1 MTKVF
6 ITGNKASG
14 SKVDIDGDVND
25 LLLEAATGFT
35 TKYNTTEVGIQDFYM
50 DLVKD
55 FSIYLTENEDKY
67 EKVLAAYFS

>member
-6 ITGNKASG
+6 ITGNQARG
-14 SKVDIDGDVND
+14 SKVSNDEVND

-55 FSIYLTENEDKY
+55 FSIYLT
-67 EKVLAAYFS
+67 